1 MDNSTEAIEI
11 LLIEDNPDDVRL
23 VSEAFEESKIVNKVV
38 HLKDGADALDYIYHE
53 GAYSQAPA
61 DKLKKIIMLD
71 LNMPRVSGLE
81 VLRKIK
87 SDEQTK
93 EIPVVVFTSSDEDP
107 NLSQCFRLGVNAYVV
122 KPVDF
127 EQFKK
132 AINKSI
138 SGILKYTAR
147 FR

>member
-1 MDNSTEAIEI
+1 MEKSIEAIEI
-11 LLIEDNPDDVRL
+11 LLIEDNPDDVML
-23 VSEAFEESKIVNKVV
+23 VNEAFEESNLVNKVI

-53 GAYSQAPA
+53 GAYANAPQ
-61 DKLKKIIMLD
+61 DSVPKVIMLD
-71 LNMPRVSGLE
+71 LNMPRVSGME
-81 VLRKIK
+81 VLKKIK
-87 SDEQTK
+87 GDPQTK
-93 EIPVVVFTSSDEDP
+93 DIPVVVFTSSDDDP

-138 SGILKYTAR
+138 TGLLKYTAR

>member
-1 MDNSTEAIEI
+1 MEKSTEAIEI

-23 VSEAFEESKIVNKVV
+23 VCEAFEESRIVNKVV

-53 GAYSQAPA
+53 GAYAHAPQ
-61 DKLKKIIMLD
+61 DTTPKIIMLD
-71 LNMPRVSGLE
+71 LNMPRVSGIE

-87 SDEQTK
+87 ADERTK
-93 EIPVVVFTSSDEDP
+93 DIPVVVFTSSDDDP

-127 EQFKK
+127 DQFKK